1 MLDLKFISKHSKAL
15 RFDFDLK
22 TFDECGQ
29 ALRFDFDLKTFD
41 ECGQQLEHKTISNY
55 LTVDQSRCST
65 TQSSAEER
73 VSTFAAAH
81 S

>member
-1 MLDLKFISKHSKAL
+1 MLDLKFISKNSK
-15 RFDFDLK
+15 
-22 TFDECGQ
+22 G
-29 ALRFDFDLKTFD
+29 LRFDFDLKTFD

-65 TQSSAEER
+65 TQSSAEDQ
-73 VSTFAAAH
+73 VSTLAAAH

>member
-1 MLDLKFISKHSKAL
+1 MLDLKFIPKHSK
-15 RFDFDLK
+15 
-22 TFDECGQ
+22 

-55 LTVDQSRCST
+55 LTVDQSGCST
-65 TQSSAEER
+65 TQSLAEER
-73 VSTFAAAH
+73 VSTFSVAH

>member
-15 RFDFDLK
+15 RFDFELK
-22 TFDECGQ
+22 TFDE
-29 ALRFDFDLKTFD
+29 R
-41 ECGQQLEHKTISNY
+41 GQQLERKTISNY

-65 TQSSAEER
+65 TQSSTEER

>member
-1 MLDLKFISKHSKAL
+1 MLDLKVKSKHSKAL

-29 ALRFDFDLKTFD
+29 
-41 ECGQQLEHKTISNY
+41 QLEHRTISNY

-65 TQSSAEER
+65 NQSPAEER
-73 VSTFAAAH
+73 GSAFAVAH
-81 S
+81 P

>member
-29 ALRFDFDLKTFD
+29 
-41 ECGQQLEHKTISNY
+41 QLEHKTISNY
-55 LTVDQSRCST
+55 LSVNQSRCST
-65 TQSSAEER
+65 TKSSAEER
-73 VSTFAAAH
+73 GSTFSVAH

>member
-1 MLDLKFISKHSKAL
+1 MLDLKVKSKHSKAL

-29 ALRFDFDLKTFD
+29 
-41 ECGQQLEHKTISNY
+41 QLEHRTISNY
-55 LTVDQSRCST
+55 LTVDQSRCSP

-73 VSTFAAAH
+73 GSTFAVAH

>member
-1 MLDLKFISKHSKAL
+1 MLDLKFISKHSK
-15 RFDFDLK
+15 
-22 TFDECGQ
+22 

-65 TQSSAEER
+65 AQSSAEER
-73 VSTFAAAH
+73 GSAFAVAH
-81 S
+81 P

>member
-1 MLDLKFISKHSKAL
+1 MLDLKFIPKHSK
-15 RFDFDLK
+15 
-22 TFDECGQ
+22 

-65 TQSSAEER
+65 TQPSAEER
-73 VSTFAAAH
+73 GSTLAVAH
-81 S
+81 P

>member
-1 MLDLKFISKHSKAL
+1 MLDLKFISKHSK
-15 RFDFDLK
+15 
-22 TFDECGQ
+22 

-55 LTVDQSRCST
+55 LTVDQSRCPT
-65 TQSSAEER
+65 NQSSPEER
-73 VSTFAAAH
+73 GSTFAVAH

>member
-1 MLDLKFISKHSKAL
+1 MLDLKFLPKHSK
-15 RFDFDLK
+15 
-22 TFDECGQ
+22 

-55 LTVDQSRCST
+55 LIVDQSRCST

-73 VSTFAAAH
+73 VSTFSVAH

>member
-15 RFDFDLK
+15 RFDFELK
-22 TFDECGQ
+22 TFDE
-29 ALRFDFDLKTFD
+29 R
-41 ECGQQLEHKTISNY
+41 GQQLERKTISNY
-55 LTVDQSRCST
+55 LSVDQSRCST

-73 VSTFAAAH
+73 GSTFSVAH

>member
-1 MLDLKFISKHSKAL
+1 MLDLKFISKHSK
-15 RFDFDLK
+15 
-22 TFDECGQ
+22 

-65 TQSSAEER
+65 TQSPAEER

>member
-1 MLDLKFISKHSKAL
+1 MLDLKFISQHSK
-15 RFDFDLK
+15 
-22 TFDECGQ
+22 

-65 TQSSAEER
+65 TQSSAKER
-73 VSTFAAAH
+73 GSTFAVAH

>member
-1 MLDLKFISKHSKAL
+1 MLDFKFISKHSKGL

-29 ALRFDFDLKTFD
+29 K
-41 ECGQQLEHKTISNY
+41 LEHKTISNY
-55 LTVDQSRCST
+55 LTVDQSRCSI

-73 VSTFAAAH
+73 GSTFAVAH

>member
-1 MLDLKFISKHSKAL
+1 MLDLKFISKHSK
-15 RFDFDLK
+15 
-22 TFDECGQ
+22 

-55 LTVDQSRCST
+55 LTVDQSRYST
-65 TQSSAEER
+65 AQSSSEDR
-73 VSTFAAAH
+73 GSTFAVAH

>member
-1 MLDLKFISKHSKAL
+1 MLDLEVISKHSKAL

-22 TFDECGQ
+22 TFDECG
-29 ALRFDFDLKTFD
+29 R
-41 ECGQQLEHKTISNY
+41 QLEHKTISNY

-65 TQSSAEER
+65 NQSSPEER
-73 VSTFAAAH
+73 GSTFAVAH

>member
-1 MLDLKFISKHSKAL
+1 MLDLKFIPKHSK
-15 RFDFDLK
+15 
-22 TFDECGQ
+22 

-65 TQSSAEER
+65 NQSSPEER
-73 VSTFAAAH
+73 GSTFAVAH

>member
-1 MLDLKFISKHSKAL
+1 MLDLKFISKHPK
-15 RFDFDLK
+15 
-22 TFDECGQ
+22 

-65 TQSSAEER
+65 NQSSPEER
-73 VSTFAAAH
+73 GSTFAVAH

>member
-1 MLDLKFISKHSKAL
+1 MLDFKFISKHSKVL

-22 TFDECGQ
+22 TFG
-29 ALRFDFDLKTFD
+29 

-73 VSTFAAAH
+73 VSTFSVAH

>member
-1 MLDLKFISKHSKAL
+1 MLDLDDISKHSKAL

-22 TFDECGQ
+22 TFDE
-29 ALRFDFDLKTFD
+29 F
-41 ECGQQLEHKTISNY
+41 GQQLEHKTVSNY

-65 TQSSAEER
+65 TQSSAEVR
-73 VSTFAAAH
+73 GSTFAMAH

>member
-1 MLDLKFISKHSKAL
+1 MLDLEVISKHPK
-15 RFDFDLK
+15 
-22 TFDECGQ
+22 

-41 ECGQQLEHKTISNY
+41 ECGQQLEQRTISNY

-73 VSTFAAAH
+73 GSAFAVAH
-81 S
+81 P

>member
-1 MLDLKFISKHSKAL
+1 MLNLKFTSKHSKAL

-29 ALRFDFDLKTFD
+29 
-41 ECGQQLEHKTISNY
+41 QLERTTISNY
-55 LTVDQSRCST
+55 LTVDQSRHSI

-73 VSTFAAAH
+73 GSTFAVAH

>member
-1 MLDLKFISKHSKAL
+1 MLDLEVISKHSK
-15 RFDFDLK
+15 
-22 TFDECGQ
+22 

-55 LTVDQSRCST
+55 LTVDQSRSST
-65 TQSSAEER
+65 TQSLAEER
-73 VSTFAAAH
+73 VSTFSVAH

>member
-1 MLDLKFISKHSKAL
+1 MLDLKFISKHSK
-15 RFDFDLK
+15 
-22 TFDECGQ
+22 

-55 LTVDQSRCST
+55 LTVDQSRHSI

-73 VSTFAAAH
+73 GSTLAVAH
-81 S
+81 P